1 MEPREYPSTP
11 SSPLRSEYLTPVAPA
26 NRRRISWGAIFAGT
40 LVAIAVQLLLT
51 LLGLAIG
58 AWAINPAAGA
68 EGMQGIGIGAG
79 IWALLS
85 FIIALFSGGW
95 VAGRMSGLGSKLDGL
110 LEGIIVWGAVTVL
123 TFFLLTTTVGRIL
136 GGAAGLAG
144 NMLPATAQEQ
154 MQNPQDTLRQMQA
167 AIEDPQI
174 QRDADETAKQV
185 GESLARGTAA
195 GSFWAFLA
203 LLLGAAAAA
212 FAGRIGSASSIHE
225 SDYLSTAE
233 PR

>member
-1 MEPREYPSTP
+1 MEPREYPTTP
-11 SSPLRSEYLTPVAPA
+11 SRSEFLSPVAPA
-26 NRRRISWGAIFAGT
+26 TRRRISWGAIFAGT

-58 AWAINPAAGA
+58 AWAVNPAAGTQ
-68 EGMQGIGIGAG
+68 GMQGVGIGAG

-85 FIIALFSGGW
+85 FIIALFCGGW
-95 VAGRMSGLGSKLDGL
+95 VAGRMSGLGNKLDGL
-110 LEGIIVWGAVTVL
+110 LEGFIVWGAVTVL
-123 TFFLLTTTVGRIL
+123 TFFLLTTTVGHIL

-144 NMLPATAQEQ
+144 NILPATTQEQ
-154 MQNPQDTLRQMQA
+154 LQNPQAALRQMQA

-174 QRDADETAKQV
+174 KRNADETTKQV

-212 FAGRIGSASSIHE
+212 FAGRMGSSSGIQE
-225 SDYLSTAE
+225 SDFLTTAV